1 MRGRSHPFS
10 AQIPT
15 RTIFPVSKTNSR
27 LQTFSAHN
35 PIFNPEAVSIF
46 SLLDFCLMSRSH
58 APRGR
63 AVERVGDVELH
74 IGHLAALA
82 RPCHGGGQVRLQ
94 NMTLV
99 FCRASSSIDL
109 HSTLHS
115 ALRGGVISR
124 FHKRGSRMHL
134 GDPFGSLKDR
144 STNIT
149 PHFGIL
155 GLPGPKNGQKRPKSG
170 QKQGK
175 AKFWAS
181 DGPKWLDQCGSKVDL
196 VLGRPN

>member
-1 MRGRSHPFS
+1 MRWCHQPFNRPKYPMIWS
-10 AQIPT
+10 VKSSPNIQLFGSLQVAQISTDLVRWKRPQH
-15 RTIFPVSKTNSR
+15 TIFATQCPK
-27 LQTFSAHN
+27 
-35 PIFNPEAVSIF
+35 
-46 SLLDFCLMSRSH
+46 
-58 APRGR
+58 
-63 AVERVGDVELH
+63 
-74 IGHLAALA
+74 
-82 RPCHGGGQVRLQ
+82 
-94 NMTLV
+94 
-99 FCRASSSIDL
+99 
-109 HSTLHS
+109 
-115 ALRGGVISR
+115 GGVISR

-175 AKFWAS
+175 ARFWAS

-196 VLGRPN
+196 VLGRPNWPSWTSFGIQLTNLNQFWNSGYPQFGAEGPKTAQIWPKMLPLS

>member
-1 MRGRSHPFS
+1 MQGGQHGGHR
-10 AQIPT
+10 PT
-15 RTIFPVSKTNSR
+15 REYACTDGDRGFGKCLSTTLST
-27 LQTFSAHN
+27 LQ
-35 PIFNPEAVSIF
+35 
-46 SLLDFCLMSRSH
+46 
-58 APRGR
+58 
-63 AVERVGDVELH
+63 
-74 IGHLAALA
+74 
-82 RPCHGGGQVRLQ
+82 
-94 NMTLV
+94 
-99 FCRASSSIDL
+99 SSSSLSSLGKINFKSF
-109 HSTLHS
+109 HQKYGPHS

-175 AKFWAS
+175 AKLWAS
-181 DGPKWLDQCGSKVDL
+181 DGPKWLDQCRSKVDL
-196 VLGRPN
+196 VLGHPN

>member
-1 MRGRSHPFS
+1 MIMKSNIVQF
-10 AQIPT
+10 QW
-15 RTIFPVSKTNSR
+15 V
-27 LQTFSAHN
+27 Q
-35 PIFNPEAVSIF
+35 
-46 SLLDFCLMSRSH
+46 
-58 APRGR
+58 
-63 AVERVGDVELH
+63 
-74 IGHLAALA
+74 
-82 RPCHGGGQVRLQ
+82 Q
-94 NMTLV
+94 
-99 FCRASSSIDL
+99 
-109 HSTLHS
+109 HS

-155 GLPGPKNGQKRPKSG
+155 GLPGPQTGWKWAKFG

-175 AKFWAS
+175 ARFWMS

-196 VLGRPN
+196 VLGHPNWPIWSNFGIQGTPNFGPGGPETAQIGPKTGKSQVLGVWRPEMAGSVWIQGGSSPRTSQLTKLNQFWNSIDQFERFFWFRRYTS

>member
-1 MRGRSHPFS
+1 M
-10 AQIPT
+10 
-15 RTIFPVSKTNSR
+15 IFPSSIGNYKLTPTTLGKGSFSKVVLANHVILNKQVALKVVTLHKIKDPYVSKNLKR
-27 LQTFSAHN
+27 
-35 PIFNPEAVSIF
+35 EAAIMAKLNHPNIVSLHEVV
-46 SLLDFCLMSRSH
+46 S
-58 APRGR
+58 
-63 AVERVGDVELH
+63 VGD
-74 IGHLAALA
+74 
-82 RPCHGGGQVRLQ
+82 
-94 NMTLV
+94 
-99 FCRASSSIDL
+99 F
-109 HSTLHS
+109 HS

-196 VLGRPN
+196 VLGRNSNCIS

>member
-1 MRGRSHPFS
+1 M
-10 AQIPT
+10 Q
-15 RTIFPVSKTNSR
+15 
-27 LQTFSAHN
+27 
-35 PIFNPEAVSIF
+35 SISVF
-46 SLLDFCLMSRSH
+46 ERW
-58 APRGR
+58 RR
-63 AVERVGDVELH
+63 AVV
-74 IGHLAALA
+74 
-82 RPCHGGGQVRLQ
+82 
-94 NMTLV
+94 T
-99 FCRASSSIDL
+99 
-109 HSTLHS
+109 STHS

-196 VLGRPN
+196 VLGYPN